1 MKNMIK
7 NLFFHFGAPILVA
20 AYWVLVVI
28 FGLVAHYQLGIIAPV
43 IVFGAILP
51 LGIGAMLIIGIPE
64 IQSYIKCSIN
74 EMNQE

>member
-1 MKNMIK
+1 MIK
-7 NLFFHFGAPILVA
+7 NLFFHFGAPILVVG
-20 AYWVLVVI
+20 YWVLVVI
-28 FGLVAHYQLGIIAPV
+28 LGLVAHYKLGVIAPV
-43 IVFGAILP
+43 IVIGAILP

>member
-7 NLFFHFGAPILVA
+7 NVFFHFGAPILVA
-20 AYWVLVVI
+20 AFL
-28 FGLVAHYQLGIIAPV
+28 LM
-43 IVFGAILP
+43 
-51 LGIGAMLIIGIPE
+51 GIGVMLIIGIPE